1 MLSLSEVRILINLD
15 LVKSLK
21 EFRNLFG
28 LHILMIVKMANC
40 KVEYIII
47 IESQDRVNGL
57 SQLILMDIMIK
68 DWQLLPKK
76 RFKL

>member
-28 LHILMIVKMANC
+28 LHILMIVKMASC
-40 KVEYIII
+40 KVEYIIT

-57 SQLILMDIMIK
+57 SLLILMDIMIK
-68 DWQLLPKK
+68 DW
-76 RFKL
+76 

>member
-28 LHILMIVKMANC
+28 LHILMIVKMASC

-57 SQLILMDIMIK
+57 SLLILMDIMIK
-68 DWQLLPKK
+68 DW
-76 RFKL
+76 